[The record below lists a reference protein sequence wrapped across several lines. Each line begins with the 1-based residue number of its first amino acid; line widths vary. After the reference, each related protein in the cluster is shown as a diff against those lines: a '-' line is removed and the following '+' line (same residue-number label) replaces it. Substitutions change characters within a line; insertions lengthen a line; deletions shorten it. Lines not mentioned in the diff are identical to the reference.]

1 MSIEDIRLGR
11 LRVAVESTRA
21 NFGISQAGTPANFVD
36 MPFAEGSIQVTKNQ
50 DQLAPNST
58 QGFLD
63 SYERSVLGKKAL
75 TLSLTTH
82 LGGTGTALDGINAPL
97 TSTTWWLAR
106 LLETIMG
113 GLNTPSTPGAA
124 TQVQAGSTATV
135 INVTTGH
142 GARFTAGGA
151 IACIVNGRYEARE
164 VLSVATNAVSVKVA
178 FSGVPATS
186 SQVLAAQTFHLTEDP
201 VNSLQFILEGR
212 ESADRW
218 VLTGCQGGIGIN
230 VSTGE
235 LAQLSL
241 NLNGADWQQLAPTA
255 FTPGTLTNY
264 NPTAVVDSEF
274 IVGTIG
280 STTRNVVN
288 CQAQTWTPGITYTP
302 ITTPGIGVNTL
313 IGFRRTRARAV
324 TGSFQPYFDAASP
337 PDWYAQQNTR
347 ANLAL
352 FQQIGSS
359 LTGSG
364 IVLLSAPTVQLTSP
378 PQRADNGGLSAL
390 NVTWEARNDEAL
402 AGASE
407 LQRSALRIHVFR

>member
-21 NFGISQAGTPANFVD
+21 NFAVSQSASPANFVD
-36 MPFAEGSIQVTKNQ
+36 MPFVEGSVQPTKNQ
-50 DQLAPNST
+50 DALGPSST
-58 QGFLD
+58 QGYLD
-63 SYERSVLGKKAL
+63 AYERNVLGKKSVSLA
-75 TLSLTTH
+75 LTTH
-82 LGGTGTALDGINAPL
+82 LGGTGTALDGVATPL

-106 LLETIMG
+106 VLETIMG
-113 GLNTPSTPGAA
+113 GLNTPSTPGAL
-124 TQVQAGSTATV
+124 TQVQAGTTSTV
-135 INVTTGH
+135 VNVTVGH

-178 FSGVPATS
+178 FSGTPATN

-212 ESADRW
+212 ESSDRW
-218 VLTGCQGGIGIN
+218 VMMGLQGGIGLN

-235 LAQLSL
+235 LAQLTL
-241 NLNGADWQQLAPTA
+241 NLNGADWEQLTPTT
-255 FTPGTLTNY
+255 FTPGTLANY

-274 IVGTIG
+274 IVGTVG

-302 ITTPGIGVNTL
+302 ITTPAGVQTL
-313 IGFRRTRARAV
+313 LGFRRTRAKAV
-324 TGSFQPYFDAASP
+324 TGSFQPYFDAAAA
-337 PDWYAQQNTR
+337 PDWYTSFSSR
-347 ANLAL
+347 SNLAL
-352 FQQIGSS
+352 FQQVGSA
-359 LTGSG
+359 LTGGG

-378 PQRADNGGLSAL
+378 PQRADNGGLSGL
-390 NVTWEARNDEAL
+390 SVTWEARNDEAT
-402 AGASE
+402 AGSSE